1 MDYDQKAASRASP
14 VPRKYEIRRDGITY
28 AQWDCPSCSPDKD
41 TLKAMKQAGYRLY
54 IDGKL
59 QR

>member
-1 MDYDQKAASRASP
+1 MP
-14 VPRKYEIRRDGITY
+14 KYEIRKDGKSY
-28 AQWDCPSCSPDKD
+28 CSWTDPKCTPDKD
-41 TLKAMKQAGYRLY
+41 TLKSMKQAGYRLY

>member
-1 MDYDQKAASRASP
+1 MSEKK
-14 VPRKYEIRRDGITY
+14 PRCEIRKDGKVCMSWTDPACGY
-28 AQWDCPSCSPDKD
+28 SKE
-41 TLKAMKQAGYRLY
+41 TLKSMKKNGYRLY